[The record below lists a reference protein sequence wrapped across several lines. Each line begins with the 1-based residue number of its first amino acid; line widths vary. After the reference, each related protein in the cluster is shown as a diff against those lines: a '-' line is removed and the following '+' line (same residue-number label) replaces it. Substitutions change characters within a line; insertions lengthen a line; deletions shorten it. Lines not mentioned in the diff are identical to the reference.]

1 MESKV
6 VAYEPHGHAATQRR
20 LVMNQS
26 DANTASRV
34 FCGNR
39 GRKAHKY
46 YCPECGE
53 AYMGAGREPCV
64 DCESKRKE
72 KPCQK

>member
-1 MESKV
+1 
-6 VAYEPHGHAATQRR
+6 
-20 LVMNQS
+20 MNQS